1 MKFGIFHLMESPRD
15 KDYVELEKELAEQT
29 AYAEELGFDAAW
41 LAEHHFD
48 RDYGLCPSTMMYAV
62 RLAQATN
69 RIRIGSLVVVL
80 PLNHPLRVAS
90 EAAFAD
96 VLTGGRLILGLGSG
110 YAPYEFAGYDV
121 DLDSRRERFK
131 EGLEIVKRA
140 LAGETFSHSGRFYNF
155 PELTCYPRP
164 LQQPLPIWMTANS
177 ADTSIFVGQEGA
189 PLVLSGNSLPLDVL
203 RENFKAYRQAWHEAG
218 HPGEPHCALNRMVCV
233 AESDS
238 QARADAE
245 DGTMGYLKRQAA
257 VFNEGKRLDPEG
269 FVYDKFVGNM
279 FTHGS
284 PDTCAENIGLLERE
298 LGLDYMVCKFYVKGL
313 SHRQVMASMRR
324 FASEVMPRFTAG
336 RVPAGVAAS

>member
-1 MKFGIFHLMESPRD
+1 MRFAIFHLMESPRE
-15 KDYVELEKELAEQT
+15 KDYAELEAELAEQCV
-29 AYAEELGFDAAW
+29 YAEELGFDCIW

-62 RLAQATN
+62 RLAAATR

-121 DLDSRRERFK
+121 DLDSRRERFV

-140 LAGETFSHSGRFYNF
+140 LAGETFSHSGRFYSF

-164 LQQPLPIWMTANS
+164 LQRPLPIWLTANS
-177 ADTSIFVGQEGA
+177 AGTSVFVGQQGA

-203 RENFKAYRQAWHEAG
+203 RENFAAYREAFEQAG
-218 HPGEPHCALNRMVCV
+218 HAGRPHCALNRMVYV
-233 AESDS
+233 ADSDR

-245 DGTMGYLKRQAA
+245 AGTIAYLKRQAS
-257 VFNEGKRLDPEG
+257 VFNAGQVLDPNALSYEQLA
-269 FVYDKFVGNM
+269 GNM

-284 PDTCAENIGLLERE
+284 PDTCGANIALLERE

-313 SHRQVMASMRR
+313 THRQVMASMRR
-324 FASEVMPRFTAG
+324 FADEVMPRFQAAI
-336 RVPAGVAAS
+336 PAGVSA

>member
-1 MKFGIFHLMESPRD
+1 
-15 KDYVELEKELAEQT
+15 VELESELAEQT
-29 AYAEELGFDAAW
+29 AYAEELGFDGVW

-62 RLAQATN
+62 KLAQVTK
-69 RIRIGSLVVVL
+69 RMRIGSLVVVL

-96 VLTGGRLILGLGSG
+96 VLSGGRLLLGLGSG

-140 LAGETFSHSGRFYNF
+140 LAGETFSHSGRFYSF

-164 LQQPLPIWMTANS
+164 IQQPLPIWMTANS

-189 PLVLSGNSLPLDVL
+189 PLVLSGNSLELEAL
-203 RENFKAYRQAWHEAG
+203 RGYFTAYREKWQEAG
-218 HPGEPHCALNRMVCV
+218 HGGSPHCALNRMVYV
-233 AESDS
+233 ADSDS
-238 QARADAE
+238 EARDDAE
-245 DGTMGYLKRQAA
+245 EGTMGYLKRQAT

-269 FVYDKFVGNM
+269 FVYDKFVGKM

-284 PDTCAENIGLLERE
+284 PDTCADNVALLQRE

-313 SHRQVMASMRR
+313 SHQQVMASMRR
-324 FASEVMPRFTAG
+324 YATEVMPRFAK
-336 RVPAGVAAS
+336 VPVAAGVGT